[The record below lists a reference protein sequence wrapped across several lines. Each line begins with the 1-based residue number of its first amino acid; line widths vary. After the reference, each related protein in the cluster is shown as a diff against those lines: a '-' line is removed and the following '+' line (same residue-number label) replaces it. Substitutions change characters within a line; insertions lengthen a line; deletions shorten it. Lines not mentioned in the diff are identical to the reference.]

1 MLPFPRKSLTY
12 VEKRL
17 ELGVGKML
25 MAEERQSEREGEE
38 EAERKEGR
46 REGRQTSKNQCC
58 TDG

>member
-1 MLPFPRKSLTY
+1 M
-12 VEKRL
+12 EKRL